1 MSLWGDF
8 WGFIQGKLLG
18 GGSYTVTSD
27 DIASFIDGRK
37 WRELSFYE
45 FALHSGINIIANAL
59 SACEVRTFR
68 NWKEVREDQYYRWNY
83 EPNINMNSNQFMQ
96 KLIWTLIYKNECLVI
111 QGRKG
116 DFIIADSFTKK
127 QTSVYNRVVFENV
140 TVTAE
145 GGELYTFQ
153 KNFWMDDVLYYRLS
167 NKNVIGLLNSLTQGY
182 QDLLQTAID
191 KFNKSG
197 GERGVLKIDANATTV
212 SYGVKEDGSPRTF
225 NDVYTDLLN
234 KQFAGYFKNA
244 NAVLPLFKNFDY
256 EVKGGESN
264 KKSTSEIKDVT
275 DITDQIYSKV
285 ANALQIPPAL
295 LRGDVA
301 DVTALT
307 RNLITF
313 AIEPIAK
320 MIATENNRKL
330 YKEEVLEGNYQM
342 IDTSSIMHLSVS
354 ELSVAADKMLGSGWT
369 MDEIR
374 RKTGDPILNTEES
387 RKRYVTLNYAE
398 LSVTDSDSSQDDEDK
413 SNSEKGGNNE
423 EDA

>member
-8 WGFIQGKLLG
+8 WSFIQGKLLG

-68 NWKEVREDQYYRWNY
+68 NWKEVREDQYYKWNY

-127 QTSVYNRVVFENV
+127 QTSAFNRVVFENV

-167 NKNVIGLLNSLTQGY
+167 NQNIVGLLNSLTQGY

-212 SYGVKEDGSPRTF
+212 SYGAKEDGSPRTF

-264 KKSTSEIKDVT
+264 KKSTSEIK
-275 DITDQIYSKV
+275 
-285 ANALQIPPAL
+285 
-295 LRGDVA
+295 

-398 LSVTDSDSSQDDEDK
+398 LSVTDSESSQDDEDT
-413 SNSEKGGNNE
+413 SISEKGGNNE
-423 EDA
+423 KDA

>member
-1 MSLWGDF
+1 M
-8 WGFIQGKLLG
+8 
-18 GGSYTVTSD
+18 
-27 DIASFIDGRK
+27 
-37 WRELSFYE
+37 
-45 FALHSGINIIANAL
+45 
-59 SACEVRTFR
+59 
-68 NWKEVREDQYYRWNY
+68 
-83 EPNINMNSNQFMQ
+83 
-96 KLIWTLIYKNECLVI
+96 
-111 QGRKG
+111 
-116 DFIIADSFTKK
+116 
-127 QTSVYNRVVFENV
+127 
-140 TVTAE
+140 
-145 GGELYTFQ
+145 YTFQ

-167 NKNVIGLLNSLTQGY
+167 NQNIVGLLNSLTQGY

-212 SYGVKEDGSPRTF
+212 SYGAKEDGSPRTF
-225 NDVYTDLLN
+225 NDVYTDLIN

-295 LRGDVA
+295 LKGDVA

-398 LSVTDSDSSQDDEDK
+398 LSVTDSDASQDAEDK